1 MDDFDMQQQAD
12 EFEADE
18 AVEVEE
24 WEDEEEYEVDDD
36 FPESLEYDGLYGHYE
51 YMDYMDLDGDF

>member
-1 MDDFDMQQQAD
+1 MCLIDSDKYGPEDDQDYPS
-12 EFEADE
+12 EP
-18 AVEVEE
+18 
-24 WEDEEEYEVDDD
+24 WEEEYEVDDD